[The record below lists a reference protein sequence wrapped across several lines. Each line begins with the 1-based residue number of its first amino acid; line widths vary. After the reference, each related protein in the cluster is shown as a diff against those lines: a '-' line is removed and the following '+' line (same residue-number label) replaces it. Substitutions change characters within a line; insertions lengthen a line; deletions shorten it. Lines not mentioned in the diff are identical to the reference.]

1 MMNLNK
7 KIVASLFVTLSI
19 TAGCLNASAQQLAKD
34 LFVNMPDTVC
44 PLLTPINRADCID
57 FLESNMKAKVENRFN
72 KISEMIELGNDYIQ
86 VQLSPQSTW
95 QMKLLSV
102 NDSTQIICTI
112 STACAPVCDSDI
124 RFYSDKWVLLPT
136 STYLPSQPEMNNF
149 FIQPDSTSAVKYEE
163 AILSADVLLM
173 KADLSKENDNLIF
186 TFSTADYLEKETAEK
201 LNPFIRRSIIYYW
214 NQGQY
219 LALQASINE

>member
-7 KIVASLFVTLSI
+7 KIVAGLFIGFCATI
-19 TAGCLNASAQQLAKD
+19 GCMTTSAQQLAKD

-72 KISEMIELGNDYIQ
+72 KTSEMTELSNDYIQ
-86 VQLSPQSTW
+86 VQVSPQSTW

-112 STACAPVCDSDI
+112 STVCAPVCDSDI
-124 RFYSDKWVLLPT
+124 RFYSDKWQLLPT
-136 STYLPSQPEMNNF
+136 SIYLPSQPDMNSF
-149 FIQPDSTSAVKYEE
+149 FIQPDSLSAAKYEE
-163 AILSADVLLM
+163 AILAADVLLI
-173 KADLSKENDNLIF
+173 KADLSNENDNLTF
-186 TFSTADYLEKETAEK
+186 AFSTADYLEKEAADK
-201 LNPFIRRSIIYYW
+201 LNPFIRRSIVFDW

-219 LALQASINE
+219 LPLQASVNE